1 MKKSSILNTIF
12 LVFIVIFSLN
22 GCINDTPCTVDGFS
36 SITVVSGPESI
47 QLNQTIEFQV
57 FHNPEFGCSRDRG
70 FDVVMQNNI
79 VFIAQKI
86 RTECNCSTDPETMI
100 STFRFTP
107 ISAGTVTFRF
117 RTAEDDFI
125 VRNVVVE

>member
-1 MKKSSILNTIF
+1 MKKIFILF
-12 LVFIVIFSLN
+12 LLVFTFS
-22 GCINDTPCTVDGFS
+22 GCINDTPCTFDGFS
-36 SITVVSGPESI
+36 SITVVTGPESI

-57 FHNPEFGCSRDRG
+57 FHNPEFGCSTDRG

-86 RTECNCSTDPETMI
+86 RTECNCSTDPETII

-107 ISAGTVTFRF
+107 ISTGNVTFRF
-117 RTAEDDFI
+117 RTDEDNFI